1 MRRFLPFVI
10 LLGFFLELAAMIAVG
25 QRIGVLATLLLIVG
39 GGILGGVVI
48 RWAGMG
54 LVDSLR
60 GPAMDRTFATG
71 HAAAAFLFMLA
82 GLLLILPG
90 FISDV
95 IGLLLLPAPVRQWI
109 AGKLMARMRN
119 AGWRHEAHGAGTV
132 IEGEAIEIE
141 GEIVNRPD

>member
-25 QRIGVLATLLLIVG
+25 QHIGVLATLLLIVG
-39 GGILGGVVI
+39 GGILGGAVI

-60 GPAMDRTFATG
+60 RPAMDRTFATG

-95 IGLLLLPAPVRQWI
+95 IGLLLLPAPVRTWI

-119 AGWRHEAHGAGTV
+119 AGWRREAHGAGTV